1 MSERP
6 GLLSRVDQTGIPLLL
21 CRLALGGLFIWM
33 GLVKARAPGDFL
45 KLIYQYHMV
54 PDSIW
59 WLLNFTAVV
68 LPWVETCCGVLLVL
82 GVALRGTALTL
93 MAMLAVFT
101 PAVLIRALGIYHTE
115 QIPFCAI
122 KFDCGCGAG
131 VVHICNKLA
140 ENSALF
146 LAALLILTSR
156 SRRFCLRARLVP

>member
-1 MSERP
+1 MSEQP
-6 GLLSRVDQTGIPLLL
+6 GLLSRVDQTGVPLLL

-45 KLIYQYHMV
+45 KLIYQYHMI
-54 PDSIW
+54 PDSAW
-59 WLLNFTAVV
+59 WLLNLTAAT

-101 PAVLIRALGIYHTE
+101 PAVLIRALGIYHAKA
-115 QIPFCAI
+115 IAFCAI

-131 VVHICNKLA
+131 EVYICSKLA
-140 ENSALF
+140 ENTALF
-146 LAALLILTSR
+146 LAAVLILISR
-156 SRRFCLRARLVP
+156 SRRFCLRPRLIR